1 MGRAPYP
8 VGDDEPLI
16 EQCMQQVAVDGLAQR
31 DVTTLSGGEL
41 ARTVFARVLAQTTQV
56 VLLDEPTAALDLRH
70 QEAIMACALR
80 LARQGSL
87 VLVVLHD
94 LSLAARYSDRVVV
107 FHHGRL
113 YAEGTPHDVLTP
125 SLVRQVYHHDVVVID
140 HPVTGRP
147 LVVPL

>member
-1 MGRAPYP
+1 MTQHHEQAFAFTVREVVGMGRAPYP

-70 QEAIMACALR
+70 QEC
-80 LARQGSL
+80 
-87 VLVVLHD
+87 
-94 LSLAARYSDRVVV
+94 LAAR
-107 FHHGRL
+107 
-113 YAEGTPHDVLTP
+113 
-125 SLVRQVYHHDVVVID
+125 
-140 HPVTGRP
+140 
-147 LVVPL
+147 